1 MKNVAVVMMK
11 NENKYIF
18 YIIFHCSWI
27 LFYYSNDVKKEWNSS
42 ASSVFKKILRTLCF
56 DYFLYAMKN
65 DSESH

>member
-27 LFYYSNDVKKEWNSS
+27 LFYYSNDVKKEWNS
-42 ASSVFKKILRTLCF
+42 FF
-56 DYFLYAMKN
+56 GFLGIQEN
-65 DSESH
+65 P